1 MWRRIFTALAASGFI
16 ASAHAAEAAS
26 KDPLTYSVKEYG
38 MVLGVALLGGVVAWA
53 DKVRRGHLHAWNVM
67 ALIGELTTASL
78 AGLLCF
84 WLCEWQEYPRN
95 LTAALTGLSGY
106 MGTRALA
113 VLERKASEKFGA
125 TAPAPLDE
133 RPPRE

>member
-1 MWRRIFTALAASGFI
+1 MRRRIVTRLAALGFM
-16 ASAHAAEAAS
+16 ASAHAAEVAH
-26 KDPLTYSVKEYG
+26 KDPLNYTLKEYG
-38 MVLGVALLGGVVAWA
+38 MVMGVALLGGAVSWV
-53 DKVRRGHLHAWNVM
+53 DKVRRGHLRAWNFM
-67 ALIGELTTASL
+67 ALVGELATASL

-84 WLCEWQEYPRN
+84 WLCEWQDYPRN

-113 VLERKASEKFGA
+113 LLERKAGERFGA

-133 RPPRE
+133 KPPG